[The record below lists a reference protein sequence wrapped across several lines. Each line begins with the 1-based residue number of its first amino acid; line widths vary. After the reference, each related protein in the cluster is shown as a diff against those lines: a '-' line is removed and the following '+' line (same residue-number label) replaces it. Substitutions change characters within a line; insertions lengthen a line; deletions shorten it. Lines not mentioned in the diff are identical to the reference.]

1 MSLVVKTLGLTVDL
15 LLNKAQRYS
24 NATKLV
30 DVDFTHAKIREAVLP
45 ELDNV
50 KIEIDDTLCEDLLSS
65 YNCLKEGVDLLNV
78 CFNRS
83 VYGKQVVA
91 DPNHEDCGETS
102 QISSGVESGISSEG
116 FELSRVLATL
126 TIESEGQYE
135 RVKKHCKDAR
145 KRATDAFSNEGLSVE
160 DRLMAAKL
168 RIVATIIECLETP
181 ESAIKEC
188 LSILKQLHS
197 LQVIIEMFSV
207 LFNRRVEPSL
217 VTEQLQN
224 VKVVMLINYALYEL
238 FSKLTKKNYCYLDW
252 PAIELANRCFQP
264 VLHWHEIST
273 RISTNG
279 ELLQLSNRLLLKNEV
294 WKLFAMNSR
303 GETFVVEQSKV
314 IRVVYKTGESRV
326 IELPVKD
333 GERFIAGLDV
343 DSNNNIYVLVFLKRH
358 TENGDGNIYAL
369 YLLDHENYNVT
380 SKCILD
386 FVDTRCY
393 HGIKMAINYSNDII
407 IIQPYDPHLY
417 ICDSTG
423 QLKYKFVRNKCAACS
438 LKISNKNDIMI
449 TSDHEKGVCFYS
461 EEGHLKSI
469 MKVPEGHMVE
479 GAVFHYDIRKIIV
492 LTFLLDED
500 SYFLLCFSENGELER
515 STFFLKA
522 NQFAL
527 PRIKSHPSGR
537 VAVFWQKN
545 VVFI

>member
-1 MSLVVKTLGLTVDL
+1 MSLVVKNLGLTVDL
-15 LLNKAQRYS
+15 LLNRARRFS
-24 NATKLV
+24 AATRSV
-30 DVDFTHAKIREAVLP
+30 DVDVTHVKIREAVLP
-45 ELDNV
+45 ELDDI
-50 KIEIDDTLCEDLLSS
+50 KIEIDEPLCKDLLSS

-83 VYGKQVVA
+83 MYGRKVVA
-91 DPNHEDCGETS
+91 APDHEDCGETS
-102 QISSGVESGISSEG
+102 QISSGVESGISSEA
-116 FELSRVLATL
+116 FELSRVVAKLK
-126 TIESEGQYE
+126 IGSEGQYE
-135 RVKKHCKDAR
+135 RANKHCKDAR
-145 KRATDAFSNEGLSVE
+145 KKATDAFSNEGLSVE

-181 ESAIKEC
+181 EIAIKKG

-197 LQVIIEMFSV
+197 LQVVIEMFSV
-207 LFNRRVEPSL
+207 FLNRRVESSL
-217 VTEQLQN
+217 DTERLQN

-238 FSKLTKKNYCYLDW
+238 FSKLTEKSYCYLDW

-264 VLHWHEIST
+264 ILHWHEIST
-273 RISTNG
+273 RISTDG

-303 GETFVVEQSKV
+303 GETFVVEQSKDV
-314 IRVVYKTGESRV
+314 WVVYKTGESKV

-333 GERFIAGLDV
+333 SERYIAGLDV
-343 DSNNNIYVLVFLKRH
+343 DSNNNVYVLVFLKRR
-358 TENGDGNIYAL
+358 TENDDGNIYAL
-369 YLLDHENYNVT
+369 YVLDHENYNVT
-380 SKCILD
+380 GKCVLD

-393 HGIKMAINYSNDII
+393 HGIKMAINYNNDIM

-423 QLKYKFVRNKCAACS
+423 QVKYKFVRNKCAACS
-438 LKISNKNDIMI
+438 VKISNKNDIMI

-469 MKVPEGHMVE
+469 VKVPEGHMVE
-479 GAVFHYDIRKIIV
+479 GAAFHYVIRKIIV
-492 LTFLLDED
+492 LMFLLHED
-500 SYFLLCFSENGELER
+500 SYFLLCYSENGELER

-522 NQFAL
+522 TQFAL
-527 PRIKSHPSGR
+527 PRVKSHPSGR
-537 VAVFWQKN
+537 FAVFWQKN